1 MGQIDLVSAGESEAS
16 AAEDCGWVLRP
27 DRLRKELERTGFREE
42 MIEHLAAAAERAV
55 SLVDAPELLQ
65 RILTDAVNGVRI
77 KPRVPDYPL
86 FPALA
91 MIAGF
96 PSARALHQARGIPE
110 AVTKAT
116 FCDLERSLEAYRDEH
131 AVWGFNNAPWLRHHL
146 TGGLFELG
154 RLQYQP
160 GTMGMPY
167 RIYRHRDDAS
177 LIAIA
182 SNQICCTSEGLPQ
195 KEATGFCC
203 EFILGDH
210 KVTGHPVLSD
220 SGRISPR
227 PVEILLSHYE
237 LIAEPA
243 SRLLF
248 VHIPKGERLTVAD
261 CDESLRRAEVF
272 FSQYFPE
279 MDWQGYGCI
288 SWLLDPELRKCL
300 PVQSN
305 ILAFASRFFPL
316 AVPNATGSQILERV
330 LGAGADPATFQPSS
344 SLQKAVLEHLR
355 AGGVFRTTGGFIP
368 RGNRNTGVSAFQ

>member
-1 MGQIDLVSAGESEAS
+1 MGKVDFVFAGGRETS
-16 AAEDCGWVLRP
+16 AAEDGGWVLRP
-27 DRLRKELERTGFREE
+27 ELLREELERTGFREE
-42 MIEHLAAAAERAV
+42 IIEHLAVAAERAV
-55 SLVDAPELLQ
+55 SLVDARGLLQ
-65 RILTDAVNGVRI
+65 RILNDAVNGVRI
-77 KPRVPDYPL
+77 KPRMPDHPL

-96 PSARALHQARGIPE
+96 PRARALHQARGIPE

-116 FCDLERSLEAYRDEH
+116 LCDLERSLEAYRDEH
-131 AVWGFNNAPWLRHHL
+131 GVWGFDNAPWLRHHL

-177 LIAIA
+177 LIALA
-182 SNQICCTSEGLPQ
+182 SEQVSCTSEGLPQ
-195 KEATGFCC
+195 REAAGFCC
-203 EFILGDH
+203 GLILGDH
-210 KVTGHPVLSD
+210 KVTGHPVLSE
-220 SGRISPR
+220 SGRISPK
-227 PVEILLSHYE
+227 PVEIQLSHYE

-248 VHIPKGERLTVAD
+248 VHIPKGERLTVED
-261 CDESLRRAEVF
+261 CDESFRLSESF

-330 LGAGADPATFQPSS
+330 LGAGADPATFEPSS
-344 SLQKAVLEHLR
+344 SLQKAVVDHLK
-355 AGGVFRTTGGFIP
+355 AGGAFRTTGGFIP
-368 RGNRNTGVSAFQ
+368 RGTGNAGVSVSR